1 MVKNLP
7 LVVNQSSNLKFTLMK
22 QMILKSFCIFFAVM
36 MMTMQTF
43 AYSISA
49 ANAITQSDIQTIT
62 QFNDAEVY
70 TAFEEVTA
78 LDQYLTV
85 NEGKTFADIS
95 RENSSILNGVSAVT
109 SLPLTSPANGEL
121 ALGIP
126 SFLWGCALGWVG
138 MLIVYLITEDKVQ
151 TKKAL
156 YGCILG
162 TVIEVVLY
170 VVVFAAASTTTP

>member
-1 MVKNLP
+1 
-7 LVVNQSSNLKFTLMK
+7 MK

-62 QFNDAEVY
+62 QFNDTEVYDAFAEVS
-70 TAFEEVTA
+70 A

-85 NEGKTFADIS
+85 NEGKTFADITK
-95 RENSSILNGVSAVT
+95 ENSSILNGVSATT
-109 SLPLTSPANGEL
+109 SLPLTSPASGET

-126 SFLWGCALGWVG
+126 SFLWGCVLGWVG
-138 MLIVYLITEDKVQ
+138 MLIVYLITEDKEQ

-162 TVIEVVLY
+162 TVVEVVIY
-170 VVVFAAASTTTP
+170 VVVFAAASTTTTY